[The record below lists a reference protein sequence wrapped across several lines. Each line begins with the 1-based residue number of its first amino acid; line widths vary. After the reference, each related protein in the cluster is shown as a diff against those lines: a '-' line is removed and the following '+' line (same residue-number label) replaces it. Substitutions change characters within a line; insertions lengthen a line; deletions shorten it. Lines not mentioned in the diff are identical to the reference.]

1 MASVSTDE
9 TVGGRLRRVEL
20 TLRPKSHFP
29 VPVSE
34 GYALYGGLLNVLDG
48 ADAEVAAHVHDSS
61 LGSLHSSGLRG
72 SFGGSDRSHH
82 KTVLPDERY
91 GLTLGVID
99 PADEAIFQTLV
110 KALVLNMG
118 ALELTDGRLAVEE
131 FESANRTREA
141 LLDEAA
147 ALDDP
152 TLGMCFRSPTCI
164 EERAEITTMFPHR
177 GAVFTS
183 LLRKWNRSLPD
194 DDADL
199 ALNITRAEFEANLIE
214 KPDANTYE
222 THSVLV
228 NRVEGS
234 DGNPRPIFRQGFTGE
249 CAYAFKNASEAVA
262 NAATALTLFAEY
274 SGVGSAVARGCG
286 NVDVEVS
293 ES

>member
-1 MASVSTDE
+1 MTSVGVDE
-9 TVGGRLRRVEL
+9 TVEGRLRRVEL
-20 TLRPKSHFP
+20 TMRPESRFP

-34 GYALYGGLLNVLDG
+34 GYALYGGLLNVLNG

-61 LGSLHSSGLRG
+61 FGSLHSSGLRG

-91 GLTLGVID
+91 ELMLGVID
-99 PADEAIFQTLV
+99 PADEPIFQALV
-110 KALVLNMG
+110 KMLVLKAG

-147 ALDDP
+147 ALNDP
-152 TLGMCFRSPTCI
+152 TLGMRFRSPTCI

-183 LLRKWNRSLPD
+183 LLRKWNWSLPD
-194 DDADL
+194 ADADL
-199 ALNITRAEFEANLIE
+199 ALDVTRAEFEANLIE
-214 KPDANTYE
+214 KPDADTYN

-228 NRVEGS
+228 NRVE
-234 DGNPRPIFRQGFTGE
+234 DDDANPRPIFRQGFTGE
-249 CAYAFKNASEAVA
+249 CAYAFKNASEAIE
-262 NAATALTLFAEY
+262 NAATALALFAGY